1 MPQRD
6 QASRDHQGGWEGW
19 CLITSVLGSETSLT
33 MRPILVSER
42 LQCGSGHRR
51 TVDKM
56 WVLEDTLELA
66 RGREGML
73 VTKKMDP
80 ALSRLLPV
88 WGP

>member
-1 MPQRD
+1 MEVGI
-6 QASRDHQGGWEGW
+6 A
-19 CLITSVLGSETSLT
+19 
-33 MRPILVSER
+33 
-42 LQCGSGHRR
+42 
-51 TVDKM
+51 VDEM